1 MSLCMSEIVLVS
13 AKICHSEMIWEWRND
28 PITRKMS
35 VNSEKVSWEEHTSWY
50 EKVLLDKCRKLY
62 VGEEGGIPIGVV
74 RFDKCDDE
82 EYVYEVSI
90 NISPTSR
97 RKGFGKQLLTNE
109 IRRVHKEV
117 KNCKFIRAEVKKEN
131 EYSNKLFK
139 SCGFIFIEDEL
150 GMNTYE
156 LSI

>member
-1 MSLCMSEIVLVS
+1 MSEIVLVS
-13 AKICHSEMIWEWRND
+13 AEICHSEMIWEWRND
-28 PITRKMS
+28 PITRKMF

-97 RKGFGKQLLTNE
+97 RKGFGKQLLTNG
-109 IRRVHKEV
+109 IRRLLKEV
-117 KNCKFIRAEVKKEN
+117 DNCKFIRAEVKKDN
-131 EYSNKLFK
+131 VSSNKLFM
-139 SCGFIFIEDEL
+139 SCGFIFIEDES
-150 GMNTYE
+150 GMNSYE
-156 LSI
+156 LSL

>member
-1 MSLCMSEIVLVS
+1 MSEIVLVS
-13 AKICHSEMIWEWRND
+13 AEICHSEMIWEWRND
-28 PITRKMS
+28 PITRKMF

-62 VGEEGGIPIGVV
+62 VGKKGEIPIGVV
-74 RFDKCDDE
+74 RFDKCGHE
-82 EYVYEVSI
+82 KNIYEISI
-90 NISPTSR
+90 NIPPASR
-97 RKGFGKQLLTNE
+97 GKGFGKQLLTNG
-109 IRRVHKEV
+109 IRRLHKEV

-139 SCGFIFIEDEL
+139 SCGFIFIEDDSE
-150 GMNTYE
+150 MNTYE

>member
-1 MSLCMSEIVLVS
+1 MSEMVLVS
-13 AKICHSEMIWEWRND
+13 AEICHSEMIWEWRND
-28 PITRKMS
+28 PITRKMF
-35 VNSEKVSWEEHTSWY
+35 VKSEKFSWEEHTSWY

-97 RKGFGKQLLTNE
+97 SKGFGKQLLTNG
-109 IRRVHKEV
+109 IRRIVKEV
-117 KNCKFIRAEVKKEN
+117 DNCKFIRAEVKKGN
-131 EYSNKLFK
+131 ESSNKLFM
-139 SCGFIFIEDEL
+139 SCGFIFIENES
-150 GMNTYE
+150 GMNSYE
-156 LSI
+156 LSL

>member
-1 MSLCMSEIVLVS
+1 MSEIVLVS
-13 AKICHSEMIWEWRND
+13 AEICHSEMIWEWRND

-35 VNSEKVSWEEHTSWY
+35 GNRKMVSWEEHTLWY

-74 RFDKCDDE
+74 RFDKCDVE

-97 RKGFGKQLLTNE
+97 RKGFGKQLLTNG
-109 IRRVHKEV
+109 IRRLLKEV
-117 KNCKFIRAEVKKEN
+117 DNCKFIRAEVKKN
-131 EYSNKLFK
+131 NASSNQLFI
-139 SCGFIFIEDEL
+139 SCGFIFIEKES
-150 GMNTYE
+150 GMNSYE
-156 LSI
+156 LSL

>member
-1 MSLCMSEIVLVS
+1 MSEIVLVS
-13 AKICHSEMIWEWRND
+13 AEIYHSEMIWEWRND

-97 RKGFGKQLLTNE
+97 RKGFGKQLLTNG
-109 IRRVHKEV
+109 IRRLLKEV
-117 KNCKFIRAEVKKEN
+117 DNCKFIRAEVKNDN
-131 EYSNKLFK
+131 ESSNKLFI
-139 SCGFIFIEDEL
+139 SYGFIFIEDES
-150 GMNTYE
+150 GMNSYE
-156 LSI
+156 LSL